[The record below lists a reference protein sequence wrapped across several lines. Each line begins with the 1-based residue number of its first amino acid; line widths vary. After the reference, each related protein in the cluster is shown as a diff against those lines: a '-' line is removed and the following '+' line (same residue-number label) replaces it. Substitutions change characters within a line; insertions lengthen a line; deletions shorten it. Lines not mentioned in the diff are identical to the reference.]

1 MTIMALM
8 QEMGSD
14 ADLLT
19 RNDEWLERERTSKAK
34 ELGRVVHELDTIQK
48 AQNLKKLLQQKNLVP
63 LQQIVRDQNGNVID
77 VIIKVMSAP
86 DALSLLSAPRDDTDV
101 MNSIMQFDAWKQDGY
116 DLPGSA
122 ALR

>member
-19 RNDEWLERERTSKAK
+19 RNDDWLERERTSKAQ
-34 ELGRVVHELDTIQK
+34 ELGRVVHELDTIRK
-48 AQNLKKLLQQKNLVP
+48 AQNLKKLLQQRNLVP
-63 LQQIVRDQNGNVID
+63 IQQIVRDPDGNIVD
-77 VIIKVMSAP
+77 TIIKVMAVP
-86 DALSLLSAPRDDTDV
+86 DALLLLTSPKDVTDA
-101 MNSIMQFDAWKQDGY
+101 MNSVMQFDAWKQDGY

-122 ALR
+122 CLR